1 MKIKTLSRSSDT
13 YIPASSAELQRHPR
27 NLDPALHPFEKARE
41 YTRALNAT
49 KLERIFAKPFVGQL
63 GNGHI
68 DGVYCI
74 ARDPHNLGRVASGSG
89 DGVVKVWDL
98 ATREESFTVKA
109 HDNIVRGLTVT
120 PSGQVLSCASDKSI
134 KLWDVFS
141 SSSKGASSEP
151 LQTYLAAQGLNAI
164 DHHREDTRFATASS
178 LVEIWDSTRSKPIS
192 QLKWGSEAVNTVRF
206 NQTETSIL
214 ASAGSDRSIVIY
226 DLRTN
231 SPVQKLVSTLSTN
244 AIAWNPME
252 AFNFAAA
259 NEDHNV
265 YLYDMRRMDKA
276 LNIYKDHVAAVM
288 DVDFSPTGQEIVTGS
303 YDRTIRLF
311 KVNEGHSR
319 DIYHTKRMQRIFCVK
334 FTADSRFVLSGSDDG
349 NVRVWRTNA
358 SDRAGIRSVRERTK
372 LEYDEALKA
381 RYKNMPEIRRISRH
395 RHLPTAV
402 KKAKDIK
409 RSELESIKRKEENQW
424 RHGKQERDT
433 THDKAKH
440 IVGTAIKRS

>member
-49 KLERIFAKPFVGQL
+49 KLERVFAKPFVGQL

-74 ARDPHNLGRVASGSG
+74 ARDPKNLATVASGSG
-89 DGVVKVWDL
+89 DGEIKVWDL
-98 ATREESFTVKA
+98 ATRQETFTVKA
-109 HDNIVRGLTVT
+109 HENIVRGLTVT
-120 PSGQVLSCASDKSI
+120 PNGQVLSCASDKNI

-141 SSSKGASSEP
+141 GSQNKEA
-151 LQTYLAAQGLNAI
+151 LQTYLAPQGLNAI
-164 DHHREDTRFATASS
+164 DHHRSDSTFATASS
-178 LVEIWDSTRSKPIS
+178 LVEIWDTNRTKPIS
-192 QLKWGSEAVNTVRF
+192 QLKWGTEAVNAVRF

-214 ASAGSDRSIVIY
+214 ASAGSDRSIVVY

-231 SPVQKLVSTLSTN
+231 SPVQKLVSSMATN
-244 AIAWNPME
+244 AICWNPME

-265 YLYDMRRMDKA
+265 YLYDMRRMDRA
-276 LNIYKDHVAAVM
+276 VNIYKDHVAAVM
-288 DVDFSPTGQEIVTGS
+288 DVDFSPTGQELVTGS

-311 KVNEGHSR
+311 KVKEGHSR
-319 DIYHTKRMQRIFCVK
+319 DIYHTKRMQRLFCVK
-334 FTADSRFVLSGSDDG
+334 YTADSRFVLSGSDDG
-349 NVRVWRTNA
+349 NVRVWRSNA
-358 SDRAGIRSVRERTK
+358 SERAGIKTVRERSK
-372 LEYDEALKA
+372 LEYDQALKD
-381 RYKNMPEIRRISRH
+381 RYKHMPEIRRISRH

-409 RSELESIKRKEENQW
+409 RVELESLKRKQENEW
-424 RHGKQERDT
+424 RHGKQDRDA